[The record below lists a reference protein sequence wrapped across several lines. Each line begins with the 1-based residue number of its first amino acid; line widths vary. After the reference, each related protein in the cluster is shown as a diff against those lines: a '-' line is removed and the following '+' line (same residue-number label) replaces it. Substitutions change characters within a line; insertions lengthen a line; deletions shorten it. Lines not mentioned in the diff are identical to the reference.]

1 MLWRRRHHL
10 SDDVFRGQRYVVS
23 VTTCTADHGR
33 WLQKEPLAEVVRDEI
48 LRIHLDH
55 PVLGYC
61 LMPDHLHLLVCNAE
75 VPISRIMNL
84 LKGRCSRNI
93 RRIHPRIKVWHPSYW
108 DHIVRRNEGI
118 YRVLH
123 YILMNPVRA
132 GLVGNWWEFPWL
144 GSPML
149 GPVGPEFFG
158 TAAPEDIMWS
168 EILQV

>member
-1 MLWRRRHHL
+1 MPWRRRHHL
-10 SDDVFRGQRYVVS
+10 SDDVFRGQRHVVS
-23 VTTCTADHGR
+23 VTTCTACHGR
-33 WLQKEPLAEVVRDEI
+33 WLERESLAGIVRDEI
-48 LRIHLDH
+48 LRIHGEH

-93 RRIHPRIKVWHPSYW
+93 RRVHPEMNVWHPSYW

-118 YRVLH
+118 YRVLQ
-123 YILMNPVRA
+123 YVFLNPVRA
-132 GLVGNWWEFPWL
+132 GLVENWWEFPWL

>member
-1 MLWRRRHHL
+1 MPWRRRHHL
-10 SDDVFRGQRYVVS
+10 SDDVFSGQRHVVS
-23 VTTCTADHGR
+23 ITTCTADHGR
-33 WLQKEPLAEVVRDEI
+33 WLEREPLAEIVRDEVF
-48 LRIHLDH
+48 RIHRDH

-84 LKGRCSRNI
+84 LKGRCSRSI
-93 RRIHPRIKVWHPSYW
+93 GRFHPGIKVWQPGYW

-118 YRVLH
+118 YRVLQ
-123 YILMNPVRA
+123 YIFMNPVRA
-132 GLVGNWWEFPWL
+132 GLVENWWDFPWL

-149 GPVGPEFFG
+149 GTVGPEFFG

-168 EILQV
+168 EILEI

>member
-1 MLWRRRHHL
+1 MAR
-10 SDDVFRGQRYVVS
+10 
-23 VTTCTADHGR
+23 
-33 WLQKEPLAEVVRDEI
+33 EPLAEIVRDEI

-75 VPISRIMNL
+75 VPISKIMNL

-93 RRIHPRIKVWHPSYW
+93 RRITPGLKVWHPSYW
-108 DHIVRRNEGI
+108 DHNVRRQEGL
-118 YRVLH
+118 YTVLR
-123 YILMNPVRA
+123 YIFMNPVRA
-132 GLVGNWWEFPWL
+132 GLVENWWQFPWL

-158 TAAPEDIMWS
+158 TANPEDIMWS
-168 EILQV
+168 EILRV